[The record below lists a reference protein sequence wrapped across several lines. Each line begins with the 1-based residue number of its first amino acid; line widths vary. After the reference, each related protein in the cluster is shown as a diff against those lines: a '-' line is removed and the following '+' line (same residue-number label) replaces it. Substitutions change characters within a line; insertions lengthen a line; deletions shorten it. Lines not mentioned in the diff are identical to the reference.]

1 MPEWIQTLTVD
12 ASYNVGTGVTGIGI
26 VIQQRSRRT
35 GRGPILEQIAE
46 GHANVAQSAGEIF
59 AVYRALEIARQ
70 RGFARIKL
78 RSDYNALRRSLR
90 EQYRSGR
97 NNVAIRGLVLQL
109 AQTFEWIDFGYV
121 PRRKNQAAHAL
132 ARQGRNLVAHGEQFQ
147 ASSGAIQ
154 ASIP

>member
-12 ASYNVGTGVTGIGI
+12 ASYNAGTGVTGIGV
-26 VIQQRSRRT
+26 VIQQRSGRT
-35 GRGPILEQIAE
+35 GRGPILEQITE
-46 GHANVAQSAGEIF
+46 GHANVAQGAGEIC

-90 EQYRSGR
+90 EQHRSGR
-97 NNVAIRGLVLQL
+97 NDVAIRSLVLQL

-147 ASSGAIQ
+147 SSSGAIQ